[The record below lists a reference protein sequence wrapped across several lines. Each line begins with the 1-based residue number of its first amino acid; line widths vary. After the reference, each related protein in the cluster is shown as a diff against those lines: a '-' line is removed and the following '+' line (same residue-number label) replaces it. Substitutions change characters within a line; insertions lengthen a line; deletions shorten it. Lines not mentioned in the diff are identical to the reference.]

1 MWKNALSFCVNNAII
16 QNESHFRL
24 KYSRFIL
31 NSLLYSKTISFCP
44 DDVVP
49 MPKIKLTKIILI
61 AVCLLALAAAAWF
74 FFKPKDEQPQYIT
87 TEVTRGDLED
97 SVLATGVLE
106 ATKMV
111 SVGAQVS
118 GQVKKMYVELGDQ
131 VKQGQLIAQIDSI
144 RQENDLKTA
153 EANIKNQEAQLAVK
167 KANLAKVEAE
177 YQRQQAMYAQDATSK
192 AELESALASYKTA
205 QADITAINAQIEQSR
220 LSLATT
226 KEDLGYTR
234 IVAPM
239 DGTIVAIVTEEGQT
253 VNANQSAPTIV
264 KLAKLDTMTIKAE
277 ISEADVMK
285 VEEGQSVYFTTL
297 GNSDKKHY
305 ATLRQVEPAPKS
317 INTESSNSNS
327 SSSSTAVYYNAL
339 FDVPND
345 DGKLRI
351 DMTAQVYII
360 LAEAKNVLTVPAAAL
375 QSSNR
380 GKRGNRSA
388 DVNTKNQNTATNAPA
403 STANRGDGEN
413 NPNRPARLN
422 LTDEEKSLV
431 AQGKL
436 SIAMVRVLQA
446 DGTAK
451 PQSVL
456 IGLNNRVNAQVIKGL
471 KQGDQVIIADGSDT
485 SNDSAKRSNRNQGP
499 MRM

>member
-1 MWKNALSFCVNNAII
+1 
-16 QNESHFRL
+16 
-24 KYSRFIL
+24 
-31 NSLLYSKTISFCP
+31 
-44 DDVVP
+44 
-49 MPKIKLTKIILI
+49 MPKIKPSKIIV
-61 AVCLLALAAAAWF
+61 AVVCLLAIAVTAWY
-74 FFKPKDEQPQYIT
+74 FFKPQQQQPQYIT
-87 TEVTRGDLED
+87 SEVARGDIED

-118 GQVKKMYVELGDQ
+118 GQVKKMYVKLGDPI
-131 VKQGQLIAQIDSI
+131 KQGQLIAQIDSI

-153 EANIKNQEAQLAVK
+153 EASIKNQQAQLAVK
-167 KANLAKVEAE
+167 QANLAKVQSE
-177 YQRQQAMYAQDATSK
+177 YQRQQAMYAQDATSR

-205 QADITAINAQIEQSR
+205 QADILAINAQIEQSR
-220 LSLATT
+220 LTLATT
-226 KEDLGYTR
+226 KEDLGYTQ
-234 IVAPM
+234 IIAPM

-285 VEEGQSVYFTTL
+285 VEQGQIVYFTTL

-305 ATLRQVEPAPKS
+305 AKLRQVEPAPDS
-317 INTESSNSNS
+317 INTETSNTS
-327 SSSSTAVYYNAL
+327 SSSSTAIYYNAL
-339 FDVPND
+339 FDVPNE

-360 LAEAKNVLTVPAAAL
+360 LNEAKNVLTIPAAAI

-380 GKRGNRSA
+380 SQAKRSDTAKEQTAKSSTDQTQTDRPKRLELSA
-388 DVNTKNQNTATNAPA
+388 
-403 STANRGDGEN
+403 
-413 NPNRPARLN
+413 
-422 LTDEEKSLV
+422 EEKSLIE
-431 AQGKL
+431 QGKASL
-436 SIAMVRVLQA
+436 SMVRVVQA

-451 PQSVL
+451 PQAVL
-456 IGLNNRVNAQVIKGL
+456 VGLNNRVTAQIIKGL
-471 KQGDQVIIADGSDT
+471 KQGDQVVIADASDT
-485 SNDSAKRSNRNQGP
+485 SNDAAKRSNRAGAGP

>member
-1 MWKNALSFCVNNAII
+1 
-16 QNESHFRL
+16 
-24 KYSRFIL
+24 
-31 NSLLYSKTISFCP
+31 
-44 DDVVP
+44 
-49 MPKIKLTKIILI
+49 MPKIKPSKIIV
-61 AVCLLALAAAAWF
+61 AVVCLLAIAVTAWY
-74 FFKPKDEQPQYIT
+74 FFKPQQQQPQYIT
-87 TEVTRGDLED
+87 SEVARGDIED

-118 GQVKKMYVELGDQ
+118 GQVKKMYVKLGDP

-153 EANIKNQEAQLAVK
+153 EASIKNQQAQLAVK
-167 KANLAKVEAE
+167 QANLAKVQSE
-177 YQRQQAMYAQDATSK
+177 YQRQQAMYAQDATSR

-205 QADITAINAQIEQSR
+205 QADILAINAQIEQSR
-220 LSLATT
+220 LTLATA
-226 KEDLGYTR
+226 KEDLGYTQ
-234 IVAPM
+234 IIAPM

-285 VEEGQSVYFTTL
+285 VEQGQIVYFTTL

-305 ATLRQVEPAPKS
+305 AKLRQVEPAPDS
-317 INTESSNSNS
+317 INTETSNTS
-327 SSSSTAVYYNAL
+327 SSSSTAIYYNAL
-339 FDVPND
+339 FDVPNE

-360 LAEAKNVLTVPAAAL
+360 LNEAKNVLTIPAAAI

-380 GKRGNRSA
+380 SQAKRSDTAKEQTAKSSTDQTQTDRPKRLELSA
-388 DVNTKNQNTATNAPA
+388 
-403 STANRGDGEN
+403 
-413 NPNRPARLN
+413 
-422 LTDEEKSLV
+422 EEKALIE
-431 AQGKL
+431 QGKASL
-436 SIAMVRVLQA
+436 SMVRVVQA

-451 PQSVL
+451 PQAVL
-456 IGLNNRVNAQVIKGL
+456 VGLNNRVTTQIIKGL
-471 KQGDQVIIADGSDT
+471 KQGDQVVIADASDT
-485 SNDSAKRSNRNQGP
+485 SNDAAKRSNRAGAGP

>member
-1 MWKNALSFCVNNAII
+1 
-16 QNESHFRL
+16 
-24 KYSRFIL
+24 
-31 NSLLYSKTISFCP
+31 
-44 DDVVP
+44 
-49 MPKIKLTKIILI
+49 MPKIKPAKIIV
-61 AVCLLALAAAAWF
+61 AVVCLLAIAVTAWY
-74 FFKPKDEQPQYIT
+74 FFKPQQQQPQYIT
-87 TEVTRGDLED
+87 SEVTRGDIED

-118 GQVKKMYVELGDQ
+118 GQVKKMYVKLGDP

-153 EANIKNQEAQLAVK
+153 EASIKNQQAQLAVK
-167 KANLAKVEAE
+167 QANLAKVQSE
-177 YQRQQAMYAQDATSK
+177 YQRQQAMYAQDATSR

-205 QADITAINAQIEQSR
+205 QAEILAINAQIEQSR
-220 LSLATT
+220 LTLATA
-226 KEDLGYTR
+226 KEDLGYTQ
-234 IVAPM
+234 IIAPM

-285 VEEGQSVYFTTL
+285 VEQGQIVYFTTL

-305 ATLRQVEPAPKS
+305 AKLRQVEPAPDS
-317 INTESSNSNS
+317 INTETSNTS
-327 SSSSTAVYYNAL
+327 SSSSTAIYYNAL
-339 FDVPND
+339 FDVPNE

-360 LAEAKNVLTVPAAAL
+360 LNEAKNVLTIPAAAI

-380 GKRGNRSA
+380 SQAKRSDTAKEQTAKSSTDQTQTDRS
-388 DVNTKNQNTATNAPA
+388 K
-403 STANRGDGEN
+403 
-413 NPNRPARLN
+413 RLE
-422 LTDEEKSLV
+422 LSAEEKSLIE
-431 AQGKL
+431 QGKASL
-436 SIAMVRVLQA
+436 SMVRVVQA

-451 PQSVL
+451 PQAVL
-456 IGLNNRVNAQVIKGL
+456 VGLNNRVTAQIIKGL
-471 KQGDQVIIADGSDT
+471 KQGDQVVIADASDT
-485 SNDSAKRSNRNQGP
+485 SNDAAKRSNRAGAGP

>member
-1 MWKNALSFCVNNAII
+1 MQKRKPV
-16 QNESHFRL
+16 
-24 KYSRFIL
+24 
-31 NSLLYSKTISFCP
+31 
-44 DDVVP
+44 
-49 MPKIKLTKIILI
+49 KIIILI
-61 AVCLLALAAAAWF
+61 AVALLVAFLSWMF
-74 FFKPKDEQPQYIT
+74 LQPKEETPQYIT
-87 TEVTRGDLED
+87 SEVSRGDIEN

-131 VKQGQLIAQIDSI
+131 VKQGQLIAQIDSV

-153 EANIKNQEAQLAVK
+153 EASIKNQMAQLAVK
-167 KANLAKVEAE
+167 QANLAKVEAE
-177 YQRQQAMYAQDATSK
+177 YKRQQAMYAQDATSRS
-192 AELESALASYKTA
+192 ELESALASYKTA

-226 KEDLGYTR
+226 KEDLGYTQ

-285 VEEGQSVYFTTL
+285 VEEGQRVYFTTL
-297 GNSDKKHY
+297 GNSEKKIY
-305 ATLRQVEPAPKS
+305 AQLRQVEPAPNS
-317 INTESSNSNS
+317 INTESTSN

-339 FDVPND
+339 FDVPNE

-360 LAEAKNVLTVPAAAL
+360 LDEAKDVLMVPAAAI

-380 GKRGNRSA
+380 PARGERGPRPANNAEAPQRDESASA
-388 DVNTKNQNTATNAPA
+388 D
-403 STANRGDGEN
+403 
-413 NPNRPARLN
+413 RPRRLEM
-422 LTDEEKSLV
+422 TPEERQLIE
-431 AQGKL
+431 QGKA
-436 SIAMVRVLQA
+436 SMGMVRVLQA

-451 PQSVL
+451 PTPVL
-456 IGLNNRVNAQVIKGL
+456 IGLNNRVNAQVLKGL
-471 KQGDQVIIADGSDT
+471 KQGDKVVIADGSDT
-485 SNDSAKRSNRNQGP
+485 SNDAAKRSSNRGPSGP

>member
-1 MWKNALSFCVNNAII
+1 
-16 QNESHFRL
+16 
-24 KYSRFIL
+24 
-31 NSLLYSKTISFCP
+31 
-44 DDVVP
+44 
-49 MPKIKLTKIILI
+49 MPKIKPSKIIV
-61 AVCLLALAAAAWF
+61 AVVCLLAIAVTAWY
-74 FFKPKDEQPQYIT
+74 FFKPQQQQPQYIT
-87 TEVTRGDLED
+87 SEVARGDIED

-118 GQVKKMYVELGDQ
+118 GQVKKMYVKLGDP

-153 EANIKNQEAQLAVK
+153 EASIKNQQAQLAVK
-167 KANLAKVEAE
+167 QANLAKVQSE
-177 YQRQQAMYAQDATSK
+177 YQRQQAMYAQDATSR

-205 QADITAINAQIEQSR
+205 QADILAINAQIEQSR
-220 LSLATT
+220 LTLATA
-226 KEDLGYTR
+226 KEDLGYTQ
-234 IVAPM
+234 IIAPM

-285 VEEGQSVYFTTL
+285 VEQGQIVYFTTL

-305 ATLRQVEPAPKS
+305 AKLRQVEPAPDS
-317 INTESSNSNS
+317 INTETSNTS
-327 SSSSTAVYYNAL
+327 SSSSTAIYYNAL
-339 FDVPND
+339 FDVPNE

-360 LAEAKNVLTVPAAAL
+360 LNEAKNVLTIPAAAI

-380 GKRGNRSA
+380 SQAKRSDTAKEQTAKSSTDQIQMDRPKRLELSA
-388 DVNTKNQNTATNAPA
+388 
-403 STANRGDGEN
+403 
-413 NPNRPARLN
+413 
-422 LTDEEKSLV
+422 EEKALIE
-431 AQGKL
+431 QGKASL
-436 SIAMVRVLQA
+436 SMVRVVQA

-451 PQSVL
+451 PQAVL
-456 IGLNNRVNAQVIKGL
+456 VGLNNRVTAQIIKGL
-471 KQGDQVIIADGSDT
+471 KQGDQVVIADASDT
-485 SNDSAKRSNRNQGP
+485 SNDAAKRSNRAGAGP